1 MSCNK
6 DSDSLKTGDERRG
19 CWDTPVYCL
28 EEVSEPLPGEG
39 TLRHGPVVTPDG
51 RGSVVHLA
59 RQELELQVELRS
71 PSRVLSEG
79 RRTMSSQLSGR
90 QHQRVH
96 LQIPGAGDRS
106 T

>member
-19 CWDTPVYCL
+19 RWDTPVYCL
-28 EEVSEPLPGEG
+28 EEVSEPLPGER
-39 TLRHGPVVTPDG
+39 TPRHGPVVTLDG
-51 RGSVVHLA
+51 RGSAGHLA

-71 PSRVLSEG
+71 PSRVLSEDW
-79 RRTMSSQLSGR
+79 RTTSSQLSGR

-96 LQIPGAGDRS
+96 LEIPGAGDRA

>member
-6 DSDSLKTGDERRG
+6 DSDSLKTGDERGGR
-19 CWDTPVYCL
+19 WDTPVYCL

-39 TLRHGPVVTPDG
+39 TPRHGPVVTLDG
-51 RGSVVHLA
+51 RGSAGHLA

-79 RRTMSSQLSGR
+79 RRTSSQLSGR

-96 LQIPGAGDRS
+96 LEIPGAGDRA